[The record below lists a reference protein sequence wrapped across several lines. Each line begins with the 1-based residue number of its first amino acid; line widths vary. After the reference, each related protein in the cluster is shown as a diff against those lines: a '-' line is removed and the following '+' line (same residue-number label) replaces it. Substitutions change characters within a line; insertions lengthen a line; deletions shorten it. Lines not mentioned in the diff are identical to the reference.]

1 MDAVLNAA
9 TEDETGWLEFKSDL
23 DIALAGKAGRASLAR
38 AICGMANRLPSVA
51 ELHCEGRAY
60 IVIGATPAGLTS
72 VGPFDGAD
80 LRNGLAPY
88 LGSGQQ
94 QPRWNAYNIA
104 LNGGNVLLIEVARP
118 RQGDPIYTIHKTF
131 NDAGKNIADGDVY
144 VRHSAKT
151 EHASSADI
159 EALTGRALSNTLG
172 EMIVSVR
179 SGHAHVA
186 QFSPADVDAFLR
198 QREAQCLRSLQA
210 VRSKASRP
218 ITTGPIAGIAAANN
232 SCRVT
237 AWRRTNRHS
246 RRRLGMG
253 DRGRRVPN
261 RMSTASR
268 SPAISSD
275 AELLPDLLEEA
286 ASERLVA
293 ITFQL
298 ENQTEHNLHKL
309 KVKLHVD
316 GDVFAAEP
324 VERQRAS
331 NERGLALPEPPR
343 KFGPYWKKRLDLA
356 ALGSAAYVHAIPSY
370 LPQFNGGRGVAV
382 DYTGS
387 VTLTMSA
394 QDVRPHET
402 VELDPVVIW
411 VPEPR
416 KLVSTWEAT
425 ATNWSGLASGQ
436 LLLPVGDQPV
446 TIQGLIETLIPFN
459 ISANWARIVG
469 GLGPAMAK
477 IRWTTDHAQ
486 SELRPTCDGCR

>member
-1 MDAVLNAA
+1 MALNFSTRYAPDSDTERVQLVDAVLNAA
-9 TEDETGWLEFKSDL
+9 PEDETGWLEFKSDL
-23 DIALAGKAGRASLAR
+23 DIALTGKAGRASLAR

-94 QPRWNAYNIA
+94 QPRWNAYNTA
-104 LNGGNVLLIEVARP
+104 LSGGNVLLIEVARP
-118 RQGDPIYTIHKTF
+118 RQGDPLYTIHKTF

-186 QFSPADVDAFLR
+186 QFSPPDVDAFLR

-218 ITTGPIAGIAAANN
+218 TTTGPIAGIAAANN
-232 SCRVT
+232 SLAALQRMTKNESTIQT
-237 AWRRTNRHS
+237 A
-246 RRRLGMG
+246 LGMG
-253 DRGRRVPN
+253 GTEVDE
-261 RMSTASR
+261 SR
-268 SPAISSD
+268 TEDEYRAEVTRHIQRCR
-275 AELLPDLLEEA
+275 ELLPDLLEEA

-309 KVKLHVD
+309 KVKLYVD

-331 NERGLALPEPPR
+331 NERGLALPDPPR

-416 KLVSTWEAT
+416 ELVATWEAT

-446 TIQGLIETLIPFN
+446 TIQGLIDN
-459 ISANWARIVG
+459 S
-469 GLGPAMAK
+469 
-477 IRWTTDHAQ
+477 
-486 SELRPTCDGCR
+486 

>member
-1 MDAVLNAA
+1 MALNFSTRYAPDSDTERVQLVDAVLNAA

-232 SCRVT
+232 SLAALQGMAKNEST
-237 AWRRTNRHS
+237 IQAA
-246 RRRLGMG
+246 LGMG
-253 DRGRRVPN
+253 GTEVDESRTEDEYRVEVT
-261 RMSTASR
+261 RHIQR
-268 SPAISSD
+268 CR
-275 AELLPDLLEEA
+275 ELLPDLLEEA

-446 TIQGLIETLIPFN
+446 TIQGLIDN
-459 ISANWARIVG
+459 S
-469 GLGPAMAK
+469 
-477 IRWTTDHAQ
+477 
-486 SELRPTCDGCR
+486 

>member
-1 MDAVLNAA
+1 MALNFSTRYAPDSDTERVQLVDAVLNAA
-9 TEDETGWLEFKSDL
+9 PEDETGWLEFKSDL
-23 DIALAGKAGRASLAR
+23 DIALTGKAGRASLAR

-131 NDAGKNIADGDVY
+131 NDAGKNIADGNVY

-218 ITTGPIAGIAAANN
+218 TTTGPITGIAAANN
-232 SCRVT
+232 SLAALQRM
-237 AWRRTNRHS
+237 AKNES
-246 RRRLGMG
+246 SLQAALGMG
-253 DRGRRVPN
+253 DTEVDESRTEDEYRVEVT
-261 RMSTASR
+261 RHIQR
-268 SPAISSD
+268 CR
-275 AELLPDLLEEA
+275 ELLPDLLEEA

-331 NERGLALPEPPR
+331 NERGLALPDPPR

-356 ALGSAAYVHAIPSY
+356 ALGSAAYVHAVPSY

-416 KLVSTWEAT
+416 GLGATWEAT
-425 ATNWSGLASGQ
+425 ATNWSGRANGQ

-446 TIQGLIETLIPFN
+446 TIQGLIDN
-459 ISANWARIVG
+459 S
-469 GLGPAMAK
+469 
-477 IRWTTDHAQ
+477 
-486 SELRPTCDGCR
+486 